1 MESESSTTD
10 TPKIIFSNKMISKPQ
25 LTFFDGIRYEHLVA
39 GLAGGVASTLIT
51 HPFDLT
57 KIRFAGNIIRNICFF
72 IFILNTVNDG
82 SVTNE
87 RPKYKGFLHAV
98 KTITKEDGWRGLYR
112 VSNTRYNYFVKI

>member
-10 TPKIIFSNKMISKPQ
+10 APKIIFSNKMISKPQ

-57 KIRFAGNIIRNICFF
+57 KIRFAGNINQ
-72 IFILNTVNDG
+72 
-82 SVTNE
+82 
-87 RPKYKGFLHAV
+87 KYLGFLF
-98 KTITKEDGWRGLYR
+98 L
-112 VSNTRYNYFVKI
+112 F